1 VALPSLEAVAGV
13 ATELAVMSQPD
24 KPVGRKKVLT
34 PTAVSSWA
42 MERGVTL
49 FRPENHDAIAQATSD
64 FAPDVGITVAYGRL
78 LRPEVLS
85 IPAFGWWNLHFSLL
99 PRWRGA
105 APVQHAL
112 LAGDTTTG
120 VTVFQLDEGM
130 DTGPVLSQKT
140 HPIAPGI
147 TAGNL
152 LDELAHVGA
161 SVLIDT
167 LGAYQRGDLTPT
179 AQHGDPTPAPKLDR
193 DTGRIRPTET
203 IDEAYQR
210 FQATTPEPGCF
221 VSWDGGEHTLR
232 VWEARIVTDAAQPAD
247 GLIDATKEGVGVRVT
262 GGILLFDTVQP
273 AGKKAMPAGDWW
285 RGVHREIY
293 IDG

>member
-1 VALPSLEAVAGV
+1 VALPALEAVAGV

-34 PTAVSSWA
+34 PTAVGSWA
-42 MERGVTL
+42 IDRGVTL
-49 FRPENHDAIAQATSD
+49 FRPENHEAIAQAVSD

-78 LRPEVLS
+78 LRPEVLT
-85 IPAFGWWNLHFSLL
+85 IPPFGWWNLHFSLL

-112 LAGDTTTG
+112 LAGDATTG

-130 DTGPVLSQKT
+130 DTGPVLSQRS
-140 HPIAPGI
+140 HPITPGI
-147 TAGNL
+147 TAGEL
-152 LDELAHVGA
+152 LEELSRVGA

-167 LGAYQRGDLTPT
+167 LHTHQRGELTPT
-179 AQHGDPTPAPKLDR
+179 PQRGNPTAAPKLDR
-193 DTGRIRPTET
+193 DTGHIRPPHT
-203 IDEAYQR
+203 IDEAFRR

-221 VSWDGGEHTLR
+221 VSWDGGKHTLR
-232 VWEARIVTDAAQPAD
+232 VWQARALNDASLPAD
-247 GLIDATKEGVGVRVT
+247 GRIQATSEGVGVRLT

-273 AGKKAMPAGDWW
+273 AGKKSMPAGDWW
-285 RGVHREIY
+285 RGVHREIVV
-293 IDG
+293 DG